1 MNQLVFVEKGNVVTD
16 SLTVAEVF
24 GKRHDN
30 VIRDI
35 ASQIV
40 KLHEAGEGSFILLN
54 FEESSY
60 KSERGNCYTKYNL
73 TEEAFTI
80 IAMSYTTPEAMKF
93 KVKFIQEFK
102 RMREQLV
109 NKVPTSFSEALRLAA
124 DLQEKIELDKP
135 KVIAHDKFISG
146 ENYQNVGQV
155 AKVLG
160 VGRNSLFGFLRDNKI
175 LMGGNVPYQQYIDR
189 GYFVVKE
196 TTLEMGGKTI
206 NKPQTYVTA
215 KGVDYI
221 SKKLDEKKSFSAENT
236 KTQKKK

>member
-1 MNQLVFVEKGNVVTD
+1 MKYEVTKKTVELVDKLVFIEGGKVVTD

-60 KSERGNCYTKYNL
+60 KSERGNFYTKYNL

-102 RMREQLV
+102 RMREELSGPKVLSEREQLIASMKLSLSNSEELTAIKSEV
-109 NKVPTSFSEALRLAA
+109 AEIKEQVSNKIT
-124 DLQEKIELDKP
+124 LDHGEQQAINHAIKQRVESIFPDFEQNMNKP
-135 KVIAHDKFISG
+135 KLYSQIHSHLRRAFAAPSYRTIK
-146 ENYQNVGQV
+146 
-155 AKVLG
+155 AKDFEEAMAWIRAWRPL
-160 VGRNSLFGFLRDNKI
+160 L
-175 LMGGNVPYQQYIDR
+175 
-189 GYFVVKE
+189 
-196 TTLEMGGKTI
+196 
-206 NKPQTYVTA
+206 
-215 KGVDYI
+215 
-221 SKKLDEKKSFSAENT
+221 
-236 KTQKKK
+236 